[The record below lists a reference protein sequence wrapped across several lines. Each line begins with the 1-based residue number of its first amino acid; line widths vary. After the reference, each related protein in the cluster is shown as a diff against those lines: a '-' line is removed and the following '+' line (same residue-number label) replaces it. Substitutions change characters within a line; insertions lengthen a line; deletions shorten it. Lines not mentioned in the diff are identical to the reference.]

1 MSSDTTVSRVAPTN
15 SGTAPGAEAAEYERQ
30 FREIL
35 EYCPAALLVVDEH
48 GRLLFHNARLRE
60 ILGYSK
66 DELDL
71 CDTRLHWH
79 DLNQRA
85 RIIKQLQDRG
95 GQILNERVIWRTKK
109 GSLVHLLLSYVQ
121 SAYHGGH
128 VSFVGGKRLLWV
140 YDITALTQHEA
151 QVAEQERQ
159 LREIL
164 DYCPAAIN
172 VVDEDGR
179 LLFHNWRLRELTGY
193 GKDELELFD
202 TSRFWHDLSH
212 RERIVEKLRSGG
224 GQLLNEEVIWKTKQ
238 GELLNLLISYV
249 QVAYHGGHVAIAG
262 AKRLCWLYDI
272 TPLRR
277 AEQARLRS
285 ERRLAEAIE
294 SISEGFACYDGE
306 DRLVIC
312 NSCYRNL
319 LYPGVDVDLSAGT
332 TFESVIRRAAE
343 RGYIKDA
350 EGRVE
355 DWIAERLQQHRNP
368 GEPQVQRRNNGRW
381 VMVSERRT
389 EDGGTVAVYSD
400 ITELKQREQDLTEK
414 SNTLAALSAKLA
426 KYLAPQVYDSI
437 FTGQQDVKIV
447 SKRKKLTVCFSDLV
461 GFTEIT
467 DKMESEDLTHLL
479 NHYLTEM
486 SKIALQYGATI
497 DKYVGDAIVMFFG
510 DPTSLGVKND
520 ALACA
525 QMAIAMQSRAGELAN
540 EWRDSGIEMPLRCRI
555 GIHTG
560 YCTVGNFGSE
570 DRMDYTMIGG
580 TVNLASRLEHEAPPG
595 GVLISF
601 ETYALVK
608 DDVRCEERGP
618 LHVKGIAQPI
628 ATYEMIGPK
637 PKLAQPS
644 TAHLRLELDAARMS
658 DHERKVAAETLRRA
672 LGLLEKPAIT
682 GTAD

>member
-1 MSSDTTVSRVAPTN
+1 MSSAAGRSAATNGDVAL
-15 SGTAPGAEAAEYERQ
+15 GVEAAEHERQ

-35 EYCPAALLVVDEH
+35 EFSPAALLVVDED

-60 ILGYSK
+60 LLGYGR
-66 DELDL
+66 DELNRI
-71 CDTRLHWH
+71 DTRKFWH
-79 DLNQRA
+79 DLEQRS
-85 RIIKQLQDRG
+85 RIIASLRERG
-95 GQILNERVIWRTKK
+95 GQLLNEKVVWRTKN
-109 GSLVHLLLSYVQ
+109 GQLLDLLLTYAQV
-121 SAYHGGH
+121 AYRGGH
-128 VSFVGGKRLLWV
+128 ISFVGGKRVLWV
-140 YDITALTQHEA
+140 YDVTALTRHEL

-164 DYCPAAIN
+164 DYCPAAVC
-172 VVDEDGR
+172 VVDDEGHI
-179 LLFHNWRLRELTGY
+179 LFHNRRMRDLLGYEKEELH
-193 GKDELELFD
+193 LFD
-202 TSRFWHDLSH
+202 TKLFWHDLDH
-212 RERIVEKLRSGG
+212 RTRIIELLRTHG
-224 GQLLNEEVIWKTKQ
+224 GQLLNEEVIWKTKR
-238 GELLNLLISYV
+238 GEPLHLLISYV
-249 QVAYHGGHVAIAG
+249 QVAYQGGHVAVSG
-262 AKRLCWLYDI
+262 GKRLFWLYDI

-294 SISEGFACYDGE
+294 SISEGFVCYDGE

-312 NSCYRNL
+312 NSCYRDL
-319 LYPGVDVDLSAGT
+319 LYPGLEIDLTAGT
-332 TFESVIRRAAE
+332 TFESIIRRAAE
-343 RGYIKDA
+343 RGYVTDA
-350 EGRVE
+350 QGRVDE
-355 DWIAERLQQHRNP
+355 WVAERLRQHRDP
-368 GEPQVQRRNNGRW
+368 GEPQVQRRTNGRW

-414 SNTLAALSAKLA
+414 SNALAALSSKLA

-437 FTGQQDVKIV
+437 FTGQQEVKIV

-510 DPTSLGVKND
+510 DPTTLGVKED
-520 ALACA
+520 AVACVQMALA
-525 QMAIAMQSRAGELAN
+525 MQKRVGELA
-540 EWRDSGIEMPLRCRI
+540 EQWRNSGIETPLRCRI

-560 YCTVGNFGSE
+560 YCTVGNFGSD

-580 TVNLASRLEHEAPPG
+580 TVNLASRLEHEASPG

-601 ETYALVK
+601 ETYAHVN
-608 DDVRCEERGP
+608 DEVRCEERGRVQ
-618 LHVKGIAQPI
+618 VKGIAEPV
-628 ATYEMIGPK
+628 ATYAVIGPHQNLEK
-637 PKLAQPS
+637 AS
-644 TAHLRLELDAARMS
+644 THHLKLELQVDRMS
-658 DHERKVAAETLRRA
+658 GDERKAAADALRRA
-672 LGLLEKPAIT
+672 LGLLER
-682 GTAD
+682 